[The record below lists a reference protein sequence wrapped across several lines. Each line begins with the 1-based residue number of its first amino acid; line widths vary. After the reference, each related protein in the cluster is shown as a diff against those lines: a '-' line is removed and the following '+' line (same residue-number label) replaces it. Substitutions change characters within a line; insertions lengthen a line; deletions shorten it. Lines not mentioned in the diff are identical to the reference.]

1 MSLLPKDLEEM
12 LGSKEQFETN
22 KPTSVTDIGSK
33 EHYELLTDKL
43 RAEDQAN
50 MMDIALNN

>member
-1 MSLLPKDLEEM
+1 MSLLPKDLEDM
-12 LGSKEQFETN
+12 LGDKEQFEDI

-43 RAEDQAN
+43 KAEYQDN
-50 MMDIALNN
+50 MLDIALNN